1 VAPASRRNRGSSI
14 KRLIRLRL
22 VVPLLRGRHPPDYT
36 ARGVFYGLLIGLTPT
51 VGIQMPIVLL
61 VWLLLRSLNK
71 EWDFNVIVGMAWV
84 WISNAFTVPPFYY
97 TFFVTGQLMLGRF
110 DDVGGYAAFTR
121 DLASAVPADVGF
133 FELVWVS
140 TVNLFD
146 LFGVPMFVGCIPWAV
161 AGAWIGYKW
170 SHSLVVG
177 HRRRKIERLAARR
190 RSRVNPSVN
199 QGPANAG

>member
-1 VAPASRRNRGSSI
+1 MAAAPRRNRGSSI
-14 KRLIRLRL
+14 RRLIRLRL
-22 VVPLLRGRHPPDYT
+22 IVPLLRGRHPPDYT

-61 VWLLLRSLNK
+61 IWLLLRSLNK

-97 TFFVTGQLMLGRF
+97 AFFVTGQLMLGRF
-110 DDVGGYAAFTR
+110 DDVAGYSAFTR
-121 DLASAVPADVGF
+121 DLAGAVPADVGF
-133 FELVWVS
+133 VELVWVS

-170 SHSLVVG
+170 SHRLVEG
-177 HRRRKIERLAARR
+177 HRRRKSQRLAARR
-190 RSRVNPSVN
+190 RARVNHSVN